1 MLVTIFDL
9 TLIAL
14 FCSAGTQCVKDPEA
28 FLRKFDRPTSEKHI
42 RATRMIGCFAFTA
55 AFATLL
61 DWIYTLWK
69 SN

>member
-14 FCSAGTQCVKDPEA
+14 LCSAGTQCFRNPEA
-28 FLRKFDRPTSEKHI
+28 FLTKFGRPTTEKHI

-61 DWIYTLWK
+61 DWIYALWK
-69 SN
+69 SS